1 MKKNLIFFMSD
12 FSRGG
17 AGNSISRL
25 CVGLS
30 RKEYKISV
38 ISIGKCFY
46 KKILK
51 ENKVKIFEIK
61 KEKLIFSIF
70 KLYKLLKKIYIPGV
84 KNILV
89 SNIHYNNIVLT
100 LITKRIYD
108 YKIILVERTPIEEL
122 DIYFSSFDFIKKKII
137 KFLINIIYPQSDL
150 IVANSIGIK
159 NGFSNKLQK
168 KINVVYPPAISQILK
183 IKKKKILKNSFKAV
197 CFSRL
202 SVEKN
207 LQCVINSF
215 KYLKNTNIN
224 LTIYGEG
231 KLKKNLNNLINE
243 LNLSKKILIK
253 KYNFEVQ
260 KEIKKYDLLISPSY
274 FEGCS
279 NSIIEA
285 LNHNL
290 YILASDCPGGNSEIL
305 YNGKFGS
312 LFKTNDELDLS
323 LKLKKIMNNFE
334 YLKTQSNKNRFT
346 LKRFLLSAN
355 IKNFSKNFEDV

>member
-100 LITKRIYD
+100 LINKKIYD
-108 YKIILVERTPIEEL
+108 YKIILVERTTIE
-122 DIYFSSFDFIKKKII
+122 
-137 KFLINIIYPQSDL
+137 
-150 IVANSIGIK
+150 
-159 NGFSNKLQK
+159 
-168 KINVVYPPAISQILK
+168 
-183 IKKKKILKNSFKAV
+183 
-197 CFSRL
+197 
-202 SVEKN
+202 
-207 LQCVINSF
+207 
-215 KYLKNTNIN
+215 
-224 LTIYGEG
+224 
-231 KLKKNLNNLINE
+231 
-243 LNLSKKILIK
+243 
-253 KYNFEVQ
+253 
-260 KEIKKYDLLISPSY
+260 
-274 FEGCS
+274 
-279 NSIIEA
+279 
-285 LNHNL
+285 
-290 YILASDCPGGNSEIL
+290 
-305 YNGKFGS
+305 
-312 LFKTNDELDLS
+312 
-323 LKLKKIMNNFE
+323 
-334 YLKTQSNKNRFT
+334 
-346 LKRFLLSAN
+346 
-355 IKNFSKNFEDV
+355 